1 VIGETGTGKEVV
13 ARMIYAQSAR
23 KNGPF
28 VAVNCAAL
36 PDTLLESE
44 LFGYERGAFT
54 GAYHQRRGHIE
65 TASGGVLF
73 LDELSEMSLSS
84 QAKVLRVLE
93 TKQFQSLGSSRTQRA
108 DVRIIAA
115 TNKNLRQEISAGRF
129 RADLYYRLGVFE
141 ISIPPLRSRREDIL
155 PLAYKFLS
163 EDNGSASRPSVI
175 SAAAEDALVWYQW
188 PGNVRELRNVIE
200 RASIVCGGPCIEPEH
215 LRFEFSADPS
225 TSNEINKIESEMIER
240 AMRECGGNKA
250 RAARQLGLSRTQ
262 LYVRLRRYAI
272 C

>member
-1 VIGETGTGKEVV
+1 
-13 ARMIYAQSAR
+13 MIYAQSAR
-23 KNGPF
+23 RNGPF

-54 GAYHQRRGHIE
+54 GAYHHRRGHVE
-65 TASGGVLF
+65 MASEGILF
-73 LDELSEMSLSS
+73 LDELSEMSLSA

-93 TKQFQSLGSSRTQRA
+93 TKEFQPLGSSRTQKA

-115 TNKNLRQEISAGRF
+115 TNKNLRQEIAAGRF

-155 PLAYKFLS
+155 PLAYKFLA
-163 EDNGSASRPSVI
+163 EGNGAPSKPSVI
-175 SAAAEDALVWYQW
+175 SAAAEIALLSYHW

-200 RASIVCGGPCIEPEH
+200 RASIICNGNCIEAEH
-215 LRFEFSADPS
+215 LKFESFISPN
-225 TSNEINKIESEMIER
+225 TSNEIGRIECEMIER
-240 AMRECGGNKA
+240 ALRECSGNKA
-250 RAARQLGLSRTQ
+250 RAARQLGLTRTQ

-272 C
+272 PLV